1 MKKVF
6 LFVSAI
12 VLSFAVA
19 SCGSAPKEKK
29 ENKMDEKKAV
39 AKFEVIEHKA
49 SAIGG
54 DIPEWVTTYIY
65 DGNTGVEAMDKY
77 KDKYVFIGE
86 DSGTNLNALRL
97 WAQGFNVAQDLARLV
112 STRVQA
118 KFAGAAA
125 GSPDDEYGRY
135 FENVV
140 KNVSDATITG
150 ARKETDFWIYKRYF
164 KPDGKTV
171 DREVYDYYVLNT
183 IDKESLKKQLTA
195 VLDGTKPD
203 KPQTKEQKAAVDR
216 VKEAFY
222 EGF

>member
-1 MKKVF
+1 
-6 LFVSAI
+6 LIVSI
-12 VLSFAVA
+12 VAASIAVM
-19 SCGSAPKEKK
+19 SCGSAPEEKK
-29 ENKMDEKKAV
+29 PIEKKAV
-39 AKFEVIEHKA
+39 AKFEIIEHKA

-54 DIPEWVTTYIY
+54 DVPEWVQTYIY
-65 DGNTGVEAMDKY
+65 DGNTGVEKMEKY
-77 KDKYVFIGE
+77 KDKFVFIGE
-86 DSGTNLNALRL
+86 DTGTNLNALRL

-112 STRVQA
+112 SMRVQA

-125 GSPDDEYGRY
+125 GSPDDEFGRY

-140 KNVSDATITG
+140 KNVSDAKISG
-150 ARKETDFWIYKRYF
+150 ARKETDFWIFKRYF
-164 KPDGKTV
+164 KVDGKTV

-183 IDKESLKKQLTA
+183 IDQETLKKQLDA
-195 VLDGTKPD
+195 VLNGTTPD